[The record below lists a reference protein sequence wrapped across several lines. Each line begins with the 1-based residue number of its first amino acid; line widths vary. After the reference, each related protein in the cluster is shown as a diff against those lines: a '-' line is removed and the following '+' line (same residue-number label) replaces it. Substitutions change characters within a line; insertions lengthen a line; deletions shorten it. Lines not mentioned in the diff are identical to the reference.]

1 MARTGASAAL
11 RAGID
16 GWLAGQPPL
25 DLIVTMDD
33 AAIYSAFRVPGAF
46 RGDRGAGSR
55 PGQPLLAHA
64 RRGRQGGQ
72 GQPDPGRAPAS
83 DRHRLIA
90 AYSPEA
96 SGPSACSAPCRS
108 ACRRNSGS
116 PASRDRRGQPLAL
129 KVQVYLPQHNARF
142 ATPAEDQGTA
152 FVPFAGALDD
162 ILCIHED
169 RTVANDNT
177 VRYKRLALQIP
188 ADRHRRHYVKA
199 TVRVHEYP
207 DGTLAVFHGPR
218 CLARYK
224 AGGEPIDTSTRQ
236 AA

>member
-1 MARTGASAAL
+1 MADAREEGSGIPNSKASNGPAAL
-11 RAGID
+11 QTLNR
-16 GWLAGQPPL
+16 
-25 DLIVTMDD
+25 
-33 AAIYSAFRVPGAF
+33 F
-46 RGDRGAGSR
+46 
-55 PGQPLLAHA
+55 
-64 RRGRQGGQ
+64 
-72 GQPDPGRAPAS
+72 
-83 DRHRLIA
+83 
-90 AYSPEA
+90 
-96 SGPSACSAPCRS
+96 
-108 ACRRNSGS
+108 
-116 PASRDRRGQPLAL
+116 L
-129 KVQVYLPQHNARF
+129 KEVYLPQHNARF